1 MFRDPH
7 VSPVNLVSR
16 VHRPQVGAVR
26 EGLGVFVNDEL
37 RASLRRCCTVADI
50 QLLMCGVAE
59 IDVED
64 WRTSTEYVGPGA
76 SSRPIYHGT
85 RASLL

>member
-1 MFRDPH
+1 M
-7 VSPVNLVSR
+7 
-16 VHRPQVGAVR
+16 R

-37 RASLRRCCTVADI
+37 RAALRRCCTVADI

-64 WRTSTEYVGPGA
+64 WRNSTAYAGPGA
-76 SSRPIYHGT
+76 CTGLT
-85 RASLL
+85 F

>member
-1 MFRDPH
+1 M
-7 VSPVNLVSR
+7 
-16 VHRPQVGAVR
+16 GAVR

-64 WRTSTEYVGPGA
+64 WRASTEYAGPGA
-76 SSRPIYHGT
+76 SRRPIL
-85 RASLL
+85 SS

>member
-1 MFRDPH
+1 MKC
-7 VSPVNLVSR
+7 VQGNLISR

-64 WRTSTEYVGPGA
+64 WRTSTEYAGPGA
-76 SSRPIYHGT
+76 SS
-85 RASLL
+85 